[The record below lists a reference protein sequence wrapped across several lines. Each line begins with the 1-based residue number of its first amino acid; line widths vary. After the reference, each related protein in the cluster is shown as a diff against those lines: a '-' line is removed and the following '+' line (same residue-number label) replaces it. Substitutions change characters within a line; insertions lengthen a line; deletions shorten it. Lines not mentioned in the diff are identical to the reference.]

1 MQAPTLASSP
11 LAQTVAAILIAAI
24 SIALGAVGAPMLAA
38 DPAAPAVECP
48 PVPACAT
55 APAVPPV
62 VAPSAPVPG
71 GSKMETTAA
80 PVATP

>member
-24 SIALGAVGAPMLAA
+24 SIALGAVGAPMLA
-38 DPAAPAVECP
+38 DPATPAVECP

-55 APAVPPV
+55 APVVPPGSPV
-62 VAPSAPVPG
+62 TPVPG